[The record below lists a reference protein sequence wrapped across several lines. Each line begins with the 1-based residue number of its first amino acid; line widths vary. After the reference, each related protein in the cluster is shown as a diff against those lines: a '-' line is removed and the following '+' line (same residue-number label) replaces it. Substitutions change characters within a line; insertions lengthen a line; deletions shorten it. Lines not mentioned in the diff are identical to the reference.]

1 MYLGM
6 SLQHAMMSCD
16 FRRVR
21 FGDEH
26 WMLIGYTRA
35 TVRRGFSPGPPKIN
49 LFGLDNVA
57 GKSGADE
64 LNKLLIINA
73 RAISI

>member
-1 MYLGM
+1 
-6 SLQHAMMSCD
+6 
-16 FRRVR
+16 
-21 FGDEH
+21 
-26 WMLIGYTRA
+26 MLIGQFKFPARQPYA
-35 TVRRGFSPGPPKIN
+35 RRG
-49 LFGLDNVA
+49 GLDNVA